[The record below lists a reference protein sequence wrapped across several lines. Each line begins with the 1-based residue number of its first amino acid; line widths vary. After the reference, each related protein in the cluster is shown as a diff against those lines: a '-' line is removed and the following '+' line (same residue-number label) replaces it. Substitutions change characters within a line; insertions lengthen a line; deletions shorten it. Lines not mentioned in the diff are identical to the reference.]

1 MAPALEATVDYRTI
15 KAREKARLNL
25 RRISSAWSE
34 TARWQQRSI
43 HPNFIDS
50 RNRFA
55 LIYFR

>member
-15 KAREKARLNL
+15 KACGKGAVELKTDLLGIERNSKMA
-25 RRISSAWSE
+25 AKVD
-34 TARWQQRSI
+34 